1 MVKKILL
8 FLVVLP
14 WLLWAFAP
22 KKELYYLLEHRLAGQ
37 GIVLSG
43 EALSATPVGLS
54 IEHATL
60 YAKGVRVATI
70 EHISLW
76 SLLLYTR
83 GSAEHIRLDASLA
96 RMLPS
101 AVQQVSVTHSVIQPM
116 QIALRIDD
124 PKLAATGTI
133 DLSTRTIRLVFAKA
147 PSAEMLTRK
156 MKQTKEG
163 WVYEQRF

>member
-22 KKELYYLLEHRLAGQ
+22 KKELYYLLEQRLARQ
-37 GIVLSG
+37 DIVLSG
-43 EALSATPVGLS
+43 EALSETPVGLS
-54 IEHATL
+54 IDHATL
-60 YAKGVRVATI
+60 YTKGVRIAAI

-76 SLLLYTR
+76 SLLLYTH
-83 GSAEHIRLDASLA
+83 GSVEQVRLDASLA
-96 RMLPS
+96 RMLPP
-101 AVQQVSVTHSVIQPM
+101 SVRKATATHSVLAPTT
-116 QIALRIDD
+116 IALRIDD

-133 DLSTRTIRLVFAKA
+133 DLRTRTLRLVFAKA
-147 PSAEMLTRK
+147 PAAEMLTRK
-156 MKQTKEG
+156 MKQTKKG